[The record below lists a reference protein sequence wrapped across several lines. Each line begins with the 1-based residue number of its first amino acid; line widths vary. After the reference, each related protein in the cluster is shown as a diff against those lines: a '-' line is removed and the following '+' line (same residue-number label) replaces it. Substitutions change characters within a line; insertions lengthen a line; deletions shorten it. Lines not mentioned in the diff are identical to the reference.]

1 MDEEKIIRKCVA
13 CNSLKSRKELIKI
26 TVKKNNTGSDI
37 MINPDSKFF
46 GRSAYICRDKTCI
59 DNAFKKG
66 RFFKILKIKPDD
78 SIKEKIRA
86 VLEE

>member
-13 CNSLKSRKELIKI
+13 CNSLKSRNELVKI
-26 TVKKNNTGSDI
+26 TVKKNDSGSEI
-37 MINPDSKFF
+37 MVNPDTKFF
-46 GRSAYICRDKTCI
+46 GRSVYICRNKACI

-66 RFFKILKIKPDD
+66 RLFKILKIKPDD